1 MIYKLNYFIDLI
13 IMFFANGKV
22 YCIRRMPSE
31 MWKHY
36 YERAWWIIGQN
47 PSNDEEI
54 RELEIQSRMKFA
66 EGVFGCYYD

>member
-47 PSNDEEI
+47 PSNDEEVK
-54 RELEIQSRMKFA
+54 ELEIQSRMKFA